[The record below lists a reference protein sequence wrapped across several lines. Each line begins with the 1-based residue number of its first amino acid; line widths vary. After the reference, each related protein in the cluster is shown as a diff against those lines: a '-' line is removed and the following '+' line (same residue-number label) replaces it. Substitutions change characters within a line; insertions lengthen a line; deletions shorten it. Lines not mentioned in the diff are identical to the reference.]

1 MVVAWK
7 SLKKT
12 IRKRRQLRNK
22 VTTATPNASIAE
34 PENKQS
40 EPTTIAQPDRA
51 EFNESTAPAQTEKPR
66 QQGLFLVS
74 DRLPKSGGSGGE
86 SFGVDIIAIHGL
98 NGDPYRTWTD
108 GETRLF
114 WLGDLLPDDIPGARI
129 FTYGYP
135 SHLLCSTS
143 RARISDFAE
152 TLLAHV
158 ESRRVANDEQRPIIF
173 VAHSLGGIVC
183 KRALI
188 MAKENPAY
196 HDIVSNT
203 IGILFFGTPHRG
215 AVASPE
221 MGIFLGQIVNLFMD
235 SLGARLFLGR
245 TRTDLIE
252 NLKRNSE
259 NLEDTAM
266 SFRHVLSGKLK
277 IITIY
282 ESAETVPL
290 GRLV

>member
-1 MVVAWK
+1 M
-7 SLKKT
+7 KKT
-12 IRKRRQLRNK
+12 IRKRRQSRSK
-22 VTTATPNASIAE
+22 GPTATPDASIAE
-34 PENKQS
+34 PENEQS
-40 EPTTIAQPDRA
+40 EPATIAKPKTS
-51 EFNESTAPAQTEKPR
+51 EYNESTAPAKTER
-66 QQGLFLVS
+66 IGQQGLFLVS
-74 DRLPKSGGSGGE
+74 DRLPKSSGSGRE
-86 SFGVDIIAIHGL
+86 FFGVDIIAIHGL
-98 NGDPYRTWTD
+98 NGDPYKTWTD
-108 GETRLF
+108 SETPCF
-114 WLGDLLPDDIPGARI
+114 WLGDLLPDEIPGARI
-129 FTYGYP
+129 FTYGYD
-135 SHLLCSTS
+135 SHLLCSKS

-152 TLLAHV
+152 TLLAHL
-158 ESRRVANDEQRPIIF
+158 ESRRVANEKRPMIF

-221 MGIFLGQIVNLFMD
+221 IGIFLGQIVNLFAYP
-235 SLGARLFLGR
+235 LGVRLVLGR

-259 NLEDTAM
+259 SLEDTAM

-282 ESAETVPL
+282 ESVETVPL

>member
-1 MVVAWK
+1 MVIAWK

-12 IRKRRQLRNK
+12 ISKRRQSRNK
-22 VTTATPNASIAE
+22 VPSAPPDASIAE
-34 PENKQS
+34 PENEQS
-40 EPTTIAQPDRA
+40 EPTTIAQPNRG
-51 EFNESTAPAQTEKPR
+51 EYNGSTAPAQTEWIG

-74 DRLPKSGGSGGE
+74 DRLPKSSGSGRE

-98 NGDPYRTWTD
+98 NGDPYKTWTD
-108 GETRLF
+108 SETQRF

-152 TLLAHV
+152 TLLAHL
-158 ESRRVANDEQRPIIF
+158 ESRRVANEQRPIIF

-221 MGIFLGQIVNLFMD
+221 IGIFLGQIVNLFMY

-266 SFRHVLSGKLK
+266 SFRHVLSEKLK